1 MYIYSRKAGFPLVS
15 REQSE
20 RFGVAVVALPLSCL
34 LKLSGLWQF
43 DANVYSI
50 KLFQENF

>member
-1 MYIYSRKAGFPLVS
+1 MYISKRVS
-15 REQSE
+15 RLFRENKANVSE
-20 RFGVAVVALPLSCL
+20 LPVVALPLSYL